1 MAQARQNKRMYLPKH
16 FEATDHAMTLE
27 VMREYSFAT
36 LIACAA
42 DGEPFATHLPV
53 IVSDHEG
60 AVTIHFHI
68 ARANP
73 HGDSLAPHGGE
84 ALAQHA
90 KALIAFVGPH
100 GYQSPSIYSDL
111 NNVPSWN
118 YLAVH
123 AYGEIDEIVESHRKD
138 ALLKSLIA
146 LHEPPYAQ
154 QWMGLDEKFQDSL
167 LGAIR
172 AFRMT
177 VTRLESKFK
186 LNQHRK
192 HAHAAM
198 KAQYAVGNANEQA
211 LGRWMERLGL

>member
-1 MAQARQNKRMYLPKH
+1 MYLPKH
-16 FEATDHAMTLE
+16 FVAPDHAMTLE

-36 LIACAA
+36 LIAAGV

-73 HGDSLAPHGGE
+73 HGDLLAARG
-84 ALAQHA
+84 

-100 GYQSPSIYSDL
+100 GYQSPSIYADL

-123 AYGEIDEIVESHRKD
+123 AYGDIDEIVESHRKD

-146 LHEPPYAQ
+146 LHEPAYAQ

-172 AFRMT
+172 AFRMQ

>member
-1 MAQARQNKRMYLPKH
+1 MAQERQNKRMYLPKH

-36 LIACAA
+36 LIATAA

-53 IVSDHEG
+53 IVSDHDG

-73 HGDSLAPHGGE
+73 HGEMLAARG
-84 ALAQHA
+84 
-90 KALIAFVGPH
+90 KALLAFVGPH
-100 GYQSPSIYSDL
+100 GYQSPSIYTDL

-123 AYGEIDEIVESHRKD
+123 AYGDIDEIVESHRKD

-167 LGAIR
+167 LNAIR

-198 KAQYAVGNANEQA
+198 KAQYAVGDANEQA